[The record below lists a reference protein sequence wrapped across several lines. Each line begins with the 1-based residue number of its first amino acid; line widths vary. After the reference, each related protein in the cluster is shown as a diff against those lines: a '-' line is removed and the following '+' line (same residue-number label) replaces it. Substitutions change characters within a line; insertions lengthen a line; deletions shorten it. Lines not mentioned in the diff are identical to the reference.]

1 MFWRLFWAVLF
12 CCGTTQVLGKPTT
25 CETDEQSLWS
35 GRPIDTALESKLGSL
50 FQCIDTS
57 DPTQYKL
64 IDATACNWLVGK
76 SLETVWN
83 FSDFKNGD
91 GYFTANELADRLS
104 RGLFSHWTLI
114 GAGDQQESSDSAA
127 IRAGAGNPVIAA
139 WQSSGPTGH
148 VALVIPGGLAYSSSW
163 ALNVPRSAS
172 ISLNDIDAAYIGCR
186 LSNAFGADKKGDVK
200 YYYRDLLP
208 F

>member
-1 MFWRLFWAVLF
+1 MLRKLFLIALI
-12 CCGTTQVLGKPTT
+12 CCDASQVFGKPTT
-25 CETDEQSLWS
+25 CETDEQALWNA
-35 GRPIDTALESKLGSL
+35 GLVNRALENKLTTL

-64 IDATACNWLVGK
+64 IDATACNWFVGK

-104 RGLFSHWTLI
+104 RGLLSHWKTI
-114 GAGDQQESSDSAA
+114 GSGDQQEANDTAA
-127 IRAGAGNPVIAA
+127 MRATAGNPVIAA
-139 WQSSGPTGH
+139 WQSNGPTGH
-148 VALVIPGGLAYSSSW
+148 VALIIPGGLAFSSTW
-163 ALNVPRSAS
+163 GVNVPRSAS

-186 LSNAFGADKKGDVK
+186 LSNAFGSSKKNDVQ

>member
-1 MFWRLFWAVLF
+1 MLRKFLWIILT
-12 CCGTTQVLGKPTT
+12 CCGVTQVYGTPTT
-25 CETDEQSLWS
+25 CETSEQSLWNAS
-35 GRPIDTALESKLGSL
+35 LINQALESKLATL

-57 DPTQYKL
+57 DPTEYKL
-64 IDATACNWLVGK
+64 RDATACNWFVGK

-83 FSDFKNGD
+83 FSDFKNGG

-104 RGLFSHWTLI
+104 QGVFSHWKAI
-114 GAGDQQESSDSAA
+114 GSGDQQEANDTAA
-127 IRAGAGNPVIAA
+127 MRAADGNPVVAA
-139 WQSSGPTGH
+139 WQSNGPTGH
-148 VALVIPGGLAYSSSW
+148 VALIIPGGLAFSSSW
-163 ALNVPRSAS
+163 GVNVPRSAS

-186 LSNAFGADKKGDVK
+186 LSNAFGANKKSEVQ